1 VKIRLLL
8 AVIFLLALPTW
19 FSTTKGVNTN
29 STPFVSVAIAGH
41 SVAGNWCECG
51 APGCICDPGEE
62 QPGRAVTPDPDKD
75 DSPIKTPK
83 PNPGYEL
90 DYGTAA
96 FLLGLALFM
105 WSRFRG

>member
-1 VKIRLLL
+1 MKIIRLLL
-8 AVIFLLALPTW
+8 AVVFLLALPTW

-41 SVAGNWCECG
+41 TTTGNYCDCG
-51 APGCICDPGEE
+51 GNGCICDPGEE
-62 QPGRAVTPDPDKD
+62 QPGGRINPDNDE
-75 DSPIKTPK
+75 SPEKN
-83 PNPGYEL
+83 PNPTPGNEL